1 MKFATIK
8 NVLLTAFVASANA
21 YDLLKDFSGDLK
33 VGVAANSMKFS
44 NSNYV
49 NAMKAFNMMVA
60 ENACKL
66 SGIQQQKGNYNF
78 NDCDAHYNK
87 AKELGMEFRGHT
99 LVWHAHMPTW
109 FEGADANTLKNAIVD
124 HITNVLKHY
133 EGKIKAWDV
142 VNEAVDDASNGNGF
156 QLRNSFLRQKVPD
169 FIDIAFQTARKV
181 SPDTKL
187 FYNDYNAEGQYPKS
201 ESIYNFVA
209 DLKKRNIPIDGVGLQ
224 YHVGSNSQP
233 SFDKINN
240 LIGRYCKLGLEVHIT
255 ELDVKMEGN
264 QNRQTE
270 AYTNALKACLGNSCC
285 KAFLVW
291 GVGDGDSWLGGNEQ
305 ALLFNNNYQPKPVY
319 NALIDV
325 LKKEARPAAAVE
337 EKTTAAAATAA
348 ETEKTTAAAAEKT
361 SQRTKVYK
369 TSSDGTKTIPESL
382 LTKTQSKTKT
392 IPSVTTVPATKTLP
406 TSKFTKTLPDTKKTK
421 TLPNTTKTIPSAPI
435 TKNTTKTE
443 EASNNASA
451 TRTTKTVPQS
461 ILDMIAAKTIPS
473 SLLTKTK
480 TKTIPSSLLTKTKTI
495 PSSLLTKT
503 DGAEPTTTEAG
514 TTEVTNGAASATRTT
529 KTVPQSILDMIAAK
543 SLSKT
548 QKATSTVSA
557 TKTVPDVTTTE
568 AAEATEATT
577 AATTATEAATTEVS
591 SVEATSAVKTTKTVP
606 QSILDMIKSKSL
618 SATQKETT
626 IVTATKTIPDITTKT
641 LPDTQATECNECAG
655 SNQNNIN
662 IKNDNSTTNN
672 VNINNNNITN
682 NNTTNNITNN
692 NISNTNNTNNTSNNT
707 SNNINNYYYYYTTIV
722 DGSGKTT
729 VTSELKTTPPK
740 TDVPPNVSTKKIPK
754 EVVTLIIT
762 KSLSESKPKK
772 TTTVSATKTIPDI
785 TETIVTDAAE
795 NPVTTPIGP
804 KKTKTTKTIPIT
816 TKTIPASLLTT
827 TKKTVTCTKT
837 RTQKVP
843 TTDPLVPIANPT
855 VEPINEPIPTPV
867 DENPV
872 EPKPTGKKTTPKV
885 SKTTKANITKTTP
898 AGECS
903 CEPVTVTVTVTEKS
917 TETTAPVDTASNE
930 NGSAA
935 TAPKTPTT
943 PSTGKAITGEI
954 PEGEEDAV
962 SSGKCSRRFARCGGI
977 NYKGPKCCQSGSRC
991 YYINRWLS
999 QCL

>member
-49 NAMKAFNMMVA
+49 DAMKAFNMMVA

-78 NDCDAHYNK
+78 KDCDAHYDK

-99 LVWHAHMPTW
+99 LVWHAYMPQW
-109 FEGADANTLKNAIVD
+109 FEGADASTLKNAIVD
-124 HITNVLKHY
+124 HITTVLKHY
-133 EGKIKAWDV
+133 EGKIKTWDV
-142 VNEAVDDASNGNGF
+142 VNEAVDDSSNGNGF

-169 FIDIAFQTARKV
+169 FVDLAFQTARKV

-233 SFDKINN
+233 SFDKIND

-255 ELDVKMEGN
+255 ELDVKKEGN
-264 QNRQTE
+264 ESRQTE

-291 GVGDGDSWLGGNEQ
+291 GVGDSDSWLGANEE

-319 NALIDV
+319 NSLIEV
-325 LKKEARPAAAVE
+325 LKKEAKPANAATE
-337 EKTTAAAATAA
+337 EKTTAAAAENKTA
-348 ETEKTTAAAAEKT
+348 ESAEK
-361 SQRTKVYK
+361 STKVYK
-369 TSSDGTKTIPESL
+369 TGTNKTKTIPESL

-473 SLLTKTK
+473 SLLTNTK

-529 KTVPQSILDMIAAK
+529 KTVPQSILDMIKSK

-548 QKATSTVSA
+548 QKETTTAVNA
-557 TKTVPDVTTTE
+557 TKTVPDIEVTS
-568 AAEATEATT
+568 TEATT
-577 AATTATEAATTEVS
+577 TEAATTEVS

-618 SATQKETT
+618 SATQKGEATT
-626 IVTATKTIPDITTKT
+626 IVSATKTIPDISTKT

-672 VNINNNNITN
+672 ININNNNITN

-692 NISNTNNTNNTSNNT
+692 NITNTNNTNNTSNN
-707 SNNINNYYYYYTTIV
+707 NNINNYYYYYTTIV
-722 DGSGKTT
+722 DGNGNKK
-729 VTSELKTTPPK
+729 VTSEIVTTSK
-740 TDVPPNVSTKKIPK
+740 TDLPPDATTKKIPDS
-754 EVVTLIIT
+754 VVPLIIT
-762 KSLSESKPKK
+762 KSISANPIK
-772 TTTVSATKTIPDI
+772 TTTVSATKTIPDTVI
-785 TETIVTDAAE
+785 TNAAE
-795 NPVTTPIGP
+795 NPITTP
-804 KKTKTTKTIPIT
+804 KKNEKTKTLPTTVTKTIPSSLIT
-816 TKTIPASLLTT
+816 PISSISS
-827 TKKTVTCTKT
+827 KKTVTCTKT
-837 RTQKVP
+837 RTQKAPV
-843 TTDPLVPIANPT
+843 TDPSVPVANPT
-855 VEPINEPIPTPV
+855 VEPINEPIPGPIDEPANPV
-867 DENPV
+867 D
-872 EPKPTGKKTTPKV
+872 PKPTAKQTGKKTTQKV
-885 SKTTKANITKTTP
+885 TKTTP
-898 AGECS
+898 ANKTVPANGQCS
-903 CEPVTVTVTVTEKS
+903 CEPVTVTVTVTEKP
-917 TETTAPVDTASNE
+917 TETTAAPVD
-930 NGSAA
+930 AA
-935 TAPKTPTT
+935 AGEETTAPKT
-943 PSTGKAITGEI
+943 PSTGKAVTGEI
-954 PEGEEDAV
+954 QEGEDEV
-962 SSGKCSRRFARCGGI
+962 PNGKCSRRFARCGGI